1 MDKVAILGDA
11 VDYIN
16 ELQEKVKLYE
26 TELNEI
32 EAEVTNNEAPEML
45 LSDTTEMS
53 KVSRPTN
60 QKTQISIEVLEF
72 ARFFSVSL
80 ELK

>member
-53 KVSRPTN
+53 KVPRLTN

-72 ARFFSVSL
+72 ARFLSVSL